1 MSIVEN
7 KINIE
12 TINSVSSDFQMVLE
26 QLHAIV
32 YVCNLENNRILYM
45 NNYAKNVYGDAIGK
59 VCWESFQKEGKGL
72 CTYCSND
79 YLGKDKN
86 KEHVLIRDHFN
97 AFDEKWYEVQ
107 DKVIFW
113 TNGEKVKLQVAYN
126 IDHRKE
132 DEKKLM
138 ILYRQQELFSKIAL
152 AFNQEDAFANKV
164 NVVIGLV
171 GNFVGLSRVSI
182 FENQYEENQ
191 TKLTYEWC
199 NEGITPKINRMPIIR
214 YSSAHPFYSQI
225 ISENLLDA
233 SDLEEEIYQSPF
245 AIFRKFDVR
254 AMLLIPVYL
263 HGRHT
268 GFVNFEMCNQI
279 RIWQKDE
286 IQLLKTFG
294 NIVSTSFERKNLE
307 EKRIRI
313 EHNLRDANATKDK
326 FFSIITNNLLTPFS
340 DLTSL
345 SSILLDNYPK
355 WDDDKRIKFIK
366 SIRESS
372 KHGFKLLEN
381 LMTWSKMQSG
391 HVEFYQQRVDIKS
404 VINLALEQLNEKAE
418 AKNIIISG
426 APETFI
432 FVYADYLMLNTIFK
446 NLINNAIKFTPL
458 NGHISIGLRELDD
471 FIEVSI
477 SDNGIGIE
485 KAYLNSLFRIDLDN
499 SSFGPPEEKGTGL
512 GLIICHEFVQKHGG
526 QIWVESE
533 IGVGTCF
540 KFTIPRFKE

>member
-1 MSIVEN
+1 MSIAEN
-7 KINIE
+7 KVKIE
-12 TINSVSSDFQMVLE
+12 VMKAIGSDIEMVLE

-32 YVCNLENNRILYM
+32 YVCELDNNRILYM

-59 VCWESFQKEGKGL
+59 ICWEAFQKDGKSI
-72 CTYCSND
+72 CPYCSND

-86 KEHVLIRDHFN
+86 REHVLIRDHFN

-107 DKVIFW
+107 DKIILW
-113 TNGEKVKLQVAYN
+113 TNGKKVKLQVAYN

-132 DEKKLM
+132 DEKKLL

-152 AFNQEDAFANKV
+152 AFNQDDAFANKV

-182 FENQYEENQ
+182 FENQDKENQ

-199 NEGITPKINRMPIIR
+199 NTGIAPKINRMPIIK
-214 YSSAHPFYSQI
+214 YSSSHPFYYQI
-225 ISENLLDA
+225 ISDKLFNA
-233 SDLEEEIYQSPF
+233 NDLEESIYQEPF
-245 AIFRKFDVR
+245 SLFRKFDVR
-254 AMLLIPVYL
+254 AMLLIPIYL
-263 HGRHT
+263 HDKHT
-268 GFVNFEMCNQI
+268 GFVNFEICNQI

-294 NIVSTSFERKNLE
+294 NIISTSFERKNLE
-307 EKRIRI
+307 EKRIRV
-313 EHNLRDANATKDK
+313 EHNLRQANATKDK
-326 FFSIITNNLLTPFS
+326 FFSIITNNLHTPFS

-355 WDDDKRIKFIK
+355 WDDERRIKFLK

-372 KHGFKLLEN
+372 QHGYKLLEN

-391 HVEFYQQRVDIKS
+391 HVEFYRQRVDIKS
-404 VINLALEQLNEKAE
+404 VINLTIEQLNEKAE

-426 APETFI
+426 APEEFI
-432 FVYADYLMLNTIFK
+432 FVFADYLMLNTVFK
-446 NLINNAIKFTPL
+446 NLINNAIKFTPP
-458 NGHISIGLRELDD
+458 NGHISISLREIND
-471 FIEVSI
+471 FLEVSI

-485 KAYLNSLFRIDLDN
+485 KTFLNSLFKIDLDN
-499 SSFGPPEEKGTGL
+499 SSFGPAEEKGTGL
-512 GLIICHEFVQKHGG
+512 GLIICHEFVQKQGG

-533 IGVGTCF
+533 FGVGSCF
-540 KFTIPRFKE
+540 KFTIPLFRE